1 MSEAK
6 HTPGPWLIAES
17 VVSRHAITNMRRIRS
32 KNEGLEHGAV
42 CDVYGIQDGS
52 EASANAILIAAA
64 PDLLELLE
72 QAVSIM
78 KNCEVSS
85 GICMCGDS
93 MDGHQGQF
101 ESGHVPVDSGEYY
114 KDCFLQ
120 KAIAAIAKATGGAA

>member
-1 MSEAK
+1 MIDEK
-6 HTPGPWLIAES
+6 HT
-17 VVSRHAITNMRRIRS
+17 H
-32 KNEGLEHGAV
+32 
-42 CDVYGIQDGS
+42 
-52 EASANAILIAAA
+52 
-64 PDLLELLE
+64 DLLELLE

-120 KAIAAIAKATGGAA
+120 KAGAAIAKTTGETP

>member
-6 HTPGPWLIAES
+6 HTPGPWALDFGPDVDLVINHVGISAEKHGLLAQ
-17 VVSRHAITNMRRIRS
+17 VVWKMYDDERS
-32 KNEGLEHGAV
+32 DTCE
-42 CDVYGIQDGS
+42 
-52 EASANAILIAAA
+52 ANARLIAAS

-120 KAIAAIAKATGGAA
+120 KASAAIAKATGGAA

>member
-6 HTPGPWLIAES
+6 HTPGPWALDFGPDVDLVNHVGISAE
-17 VVSRHAITNMRRIRS
+17 
-32 KNEGLEHGAV
+32 EHGLLAQV
-42 CDVYGIQDGS
+42 VWKMDDDERSDTC
-52 EASANAILIAAA
+52 EANARLIAAS

-120 KAIAAIAKATGGAA
+120 KASAVVAKANGCTP

>member
-1 MSEAK
+1 MIDEK
-6 HTPGPWLIAES
+6 HT
-17 VVSRHAITNMRRIRS
+17 H
-32 KNEGLEHGAV
+32 
-42 CDVYGIQDGS
+42 
-52 EASANAILIAAA
+52 
-64 PDLLELLE
+64 DLLELLK

-78 KNCEVSS
+78 QNCEVLS

-120 KAIAAIAKATGGAA
+120 KAGALITLAEGVTP

>member
-6 HTPGPWLIAES
+6 HTPGPWALDFGPDDVGISAE
-17 VVSRHAITNMRRIRS
+17 
-32 KNEGLEHGAV
+32 EHGLLAQV
-42 CDVYGIQDGS
+42 VWKMDDDERSDTC
-52 EASANAILIAAA
+52 EANARLIAAS

-93 MDGHQGQF
+93 MDWHQGQF

-120 KAIAAIAKATGGAA
+120 KASAAIAKATGGAA

>member
-1 MSEAK
+1 MIDEK
-6 HTPGPWLIAES
+6 HT
-17 VVSRHAITNMRRIRS
+17 H
-32 KNEGLEHGAV
+32 
-42 CDVYGIQDGS
+42 
-52 EASANAILIAAA
+52 
-64 PDLLELLE
+64 DLLELLE

-78 KNCEVSS
+78 QNCEVLS

-120 KAIAAIAKATGGAA
+120 KAGALITLAEGVTP